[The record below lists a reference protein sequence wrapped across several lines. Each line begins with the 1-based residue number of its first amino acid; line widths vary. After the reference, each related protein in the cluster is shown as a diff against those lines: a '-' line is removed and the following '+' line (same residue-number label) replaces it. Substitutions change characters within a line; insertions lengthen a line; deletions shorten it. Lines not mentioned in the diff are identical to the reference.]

1 LVTERRVPVI
11 EQREL
16 RGWGGV
22 APTSASLQRI
32 RDVDELRAALTRERP
47 GGHGVI
53 ARGLGRS
60 YGDAAQNGGGDVL
73 DMTAMTGIRSVDAVA
88 GTVTVEAG
96 VTLGRLLA
104 TLAGC
109 GLTLPVVPGTRF
121 VTVGG
126 AIASDIHGKNHAAHG
141 SFAHQTV
148 SLALYT
154 PGGERVELAP
164 ERDGELFYATL
175 GGMGLTGVVS
185 EATLR
190 VEPLAAPWLLSDV
203 DRTSSLEH
211 TLETMREHASAE
223 HLIAWVDLLIAGPR
237 FGRGLVHRIRAWPAE
252 LAHQAPR
259 EPRLWRPG
267 HPAALARAAAFEVPR
282 GFPRGV
288 LRPALVRAYNR
299 AHWAG
304 TSRERGRP
312 TTLMQ
317 AYFPLDVVDSWYRL
331 YGPSGFYQYQFV
343 VPPDAEEEMVRA
355 LELLHERRLPVYLAV
370 IKRFGEPA
378 PGPLSFPIAG
388 WTAALDLP
396 AGVPGLTQALDEL
409 DELVTRAGGRVYLT
423 KDARL
428 RPELL
433 REMYP
438 RLGEFDTVRARVDPG
453 GVMRSDL
460 GRRLGLCRDGR

>member
-1 LVTERRVPVI
+1 MPVI

-53 ARGLGRS
+53 ARGSGRS

-73 DMTAMTGIRSVDAVA
+73 DMTALTGIRSVDAVA

-154 PGGERVELAP
+154 PVGERVELAP

-203 DRTSSLEH
+203 DRTSSIEH
-211 TLETMREHASAE
+211 TLATMREHASAE

-252 LAHQAPR
+252 LAEEAPR
-259 EPRLWRPG
+259 EPRLWRSGTLRRWLGLP
-267 HPAALARAAAFEVPR
+267 LSRCRAASPEACCAPRWCALTTVRTGPARPASATVPR
-282 GFPRGV
+282 R
-288 LRPALVRAYNR
+288 
-299 AHWAG
+299 
-304 TSRERGRP
+304 
-312 TTLMQ
+312 
-317 AYFPLDVVDSWYRL
+317 
-331 YGPSGFYQYQFV
+331 
-343 VPPDAEEEMVRA
+343 
-355 LELLHERRLPVYLAV
+355 
-370 IKRFGEPA
+370 
-378 PGPLSFPIAG
+378 
-388 WTAALDLP
+388 
-396 AGVPGLTQALDEL
+396 
-409 DELVTRAGGRVYLT
+409 
-423 KDARL
+423 
-428 RPELL
+428 
-433 REMYP
+433 
-438 RLGEFDTVRARVDPG
+438 
-453 GVMRSDL
+453 
-460 GRRLGLCRDGR
+460 